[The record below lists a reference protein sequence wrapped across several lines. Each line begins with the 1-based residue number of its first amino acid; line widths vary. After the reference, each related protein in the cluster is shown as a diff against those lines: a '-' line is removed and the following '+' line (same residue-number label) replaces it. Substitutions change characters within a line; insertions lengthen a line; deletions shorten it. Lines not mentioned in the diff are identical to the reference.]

1 MGGGD
6 LRAME
11 GFLEEVGLL
20 GQEDVCR
27 QREHPWSRVQREQ
40 RGLGNNEDPGAPRH
54 LYLRFPH

>member
-1 MGGGD
+1 
-6 LRAME
+6 ME

-40 RGLGNNEDPGAPRH
+40 RDLGNSEDPGAPAN
-54 LYLRFPH
+54 LCPGSPH